1 MTRRWNVAALRDR
14 YYSGYNRFSAI
25 SRVVERAAPDAH
37 VLEIGCG
44 DGRNSPDL
52 RGRVALYAGI
62 DTDPRV
68 LGNSK
73 LDHARIG
80 SAERLPW
87 PDQTFDIV
95 FHHMVA
101 EHLAD
106 PTAVMCETARVL
118 KPGGTLVFE
127 TPNCWHYAMIAAALT
142 PHWFHEWYLPLAAAE
157 ARCSRCCTGAT
168 AEARSPKRSVPPV
181 FTARSASFG
190 CRQTI
195 SGCTRPCSC
204 SVCSTSG
211 RSNAWSQHFAT
222 ESSLRR
228 GVPSAA
234 PASAARQ

>member
-127 TPNCWHYAMIAAALT
+127 TPNRWHYAMIAAALT
-142 PHWFHEWYLPLAAAE
+142 PHWFHEWYLPLAAARRGAPDIFPTLYRCNSRSQIAKALGAAGLHGTISFVRMPPNYLGLHPAMFLLGVLYERTVERLVPALRDKIIVE
-157 ARCSRCCTGAT
+157 ARRA
-168 AEARSPKRSVPPV
+168 
-181 FTARSASFG
+181 
-190 CRQTI
+190 
-195 SGCTRPCSC
+195 
-204 SVCSTSG
+204 
-211 RSNAWSQHFAT
+211 
-222 ESSLRR
+222 
-228 GVPSAA
+228 
-234 PASAARQ
+234 